1 LHTITVIG
9 TGAGAGLWGTS
20 LGKFNDQADEW
31 KKINSNGNGKE
42 SKELDRLRLTA
53 HNTWCFG
60 GGGFFANFVI
70 HQSLLAFVLVL
81 AFCFLLFFVI
91 PHACICSPPLSVPL
105 LAWAALFN
113 HWGNR
118 REGLCVSLAG
128 GFCC

>member
-81 AFCFLLFFVI
+81 AFCFLCFLLSLTHAFV
-91 PHACICSPPLSVPL
+91 SPSLCASI
-105 LAWAALFN
+105 
-113 HWGNR
+113 
-118 REGLCVSLAG
+118 GLG
-128 GFCC
+128 GFVQSLG